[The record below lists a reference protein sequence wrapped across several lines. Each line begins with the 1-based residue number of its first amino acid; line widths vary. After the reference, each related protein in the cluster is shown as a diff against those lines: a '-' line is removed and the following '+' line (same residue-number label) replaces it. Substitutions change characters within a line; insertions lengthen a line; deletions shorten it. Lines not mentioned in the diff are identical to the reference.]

1 MTFEHWYRKENET
14 VQCLIDPWVTANYDG
29 KRSFRFR
36 CDQQS

>member
-1 MTFEHWYRKENET
+1 MTFEHRARKQNET
-14 VQCLIDPWVTANYDG
+14 VQCLNHPWVIANYDG